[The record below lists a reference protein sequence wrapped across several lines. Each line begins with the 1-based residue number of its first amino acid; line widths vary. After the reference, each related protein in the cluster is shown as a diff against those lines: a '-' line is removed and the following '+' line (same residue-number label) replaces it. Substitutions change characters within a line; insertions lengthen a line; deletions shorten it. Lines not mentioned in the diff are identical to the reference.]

1 MLKGI
6 DISKWQAGINLS
18 ALGNQVDFVIC
29 KATEG
34 VGYTD
39 KNCDGFYQE
48 AKRLGKKLGVYH
60 FARPDLGNSAV
71 EEADY
76 FIKETK
82 GYHKE
87 AILIL
92 DWEPQGNSIA
102 NTGWAKGW
110 LDRVYEKTGVKPLI
124 YMSASVVRA
133 YDWSKVVA
141 GDYGLWIANYGS
153 NNGTA
158 QKGVFNN
165 YPLRYWSFY
174 ALWQYTSVGRL
185 SGYNGNLD
193 LNYFSGDK
201 SAWDKYAGGSP
212 GTSTSTSKP
221 EQSTPQGSTLDL
233 AVKVMRDEYGIGETR
248 KQALGSRYNEVQEF
262 INHILSSSVDVLAK
276 EVIDGKYGN
285 GDVRK
290 TVLGVRYGEVQA
302 RVNSILGTSKAEY
315 YIVKKGD
322 SLWAI
327 AEKYYG
333 SGNQYPKI
341 KSLND
346 LTSDTIYAGQKLRVK

>member
-6 DISKWQAGINLS
+6 DISKWQAGIDLS
-18 ALGNQVDFVIC
+18 KIDTDFVIC

-34 VGYTD
+34 LGYTD

-92 DWEPQGNSIA
+92 DWESGDLGNV
-102 NTGWAKGW
+102 TWAKSW
-110 LDRVYEKTGVKPLI
+110 LDRVYEKTRVKPVI
-124 YMSASVVRA
+124 YMSASVMSS
-133 YDWSKVVA
+133 YDWSSVA
-141 GDYGLWIANYGS
+141 NADYGLWVANYGS

-158 QKGVFNN
+158 QESVFDR
-165 YPLRYWSFY
+165 YPLRHWSFY
-174 ALWQYTSVGRL
+174 ALWQYTSTGKL
-185 SGYNGNLD
+185 SGYSGNLD

-201 SAWDKYAGGSP
+201 EAWDKYAGGSNSA
-212 GTSTSTSKP
+212 STSTTKP
-221 EQSTPQGSTLDL
+221 VE
-233 AVKVMRDEYGIGETR
+233 K
-248 KQALGSRYNEVQEF
+248 
-262 INHILSSSVDVLAK
+262 SVDQLAR

-290 TVLGVRYGEVQA
+290 QALGNRYDEAQA
-302 RVNSILGTSKAEY
+302 RVNEILGVGKKEY
-315 YIVKKGD
+315 YTVVSGYNLTK
-322 SLWAI
+322 I
-327 AEKYYG
+327 ANKYG
-333 SGNQYPKI
+333 TTVNQLVAWNNIANPN
-341 KSLND
+341 L
-346 LTSDTIYAGQKLRVK
+346 IYAGQKLRVK

>member
-6 DISKWQAGINLS
+6 DISRYQSNIDLS
-18 ALGNQVDFVIC
+18 KIDTDFVIV

-39 KNCDGFYQE
+39 KYCDKLYQQ
-48 AKRLGKKLGVYH
+48 AKKLGKKLGVYH

-174 ALWQYTSVGRL
+174 ALWQYTSKGRL

-193 LNYFSGDK
+193 LNFFTGDK
-201 SAWDKYAGGSP
+201 TAWDKYAGGSHS
-212 GTSTSTSKP
+212 TSTSTTKP
-221 EQSTPQGSTLDL
+221 VEKSVDEL
-233 AVKVMRDEYGIGETR
+233 AREVIAGKYGNGDAR
-248 KQALGSRYNEVQEF
+248 KQALGSRY
-262 INHILSSSVDVLAK
+262 D
-276 EVIDGKYGN
+276 
-285 GDVRK
+285 
-290 TVLGVRYGEVQA
+290 EVQA
-302 RVNSILGTSKAEY
+302 RVNKILGTNKAEY
-315 YIVKKGD
+315 YTVKKGD
-322 SLWAI
+322 TLWGLAK
-327 AEKYYG
+327 KYYG
-333 SGNQYPKI
+333 NGNQYPKI
-341 KSLND
+341 KSLNG